1 MIERLL
7 LFSTLIKFCLVIL
20 LLLGLTHF
28 ILYPGTINNIYNFQQ
43 DLLKQNVKS
52 YTCISNWT
60 GKLIQNYSKAPSKM
74 FHQFTQ
80 QIHNASKPFM
90 NSNTIKTILNR
101 NREIQFLVKF
111 EEHISNIKIVK
122 DYFSFVDKRKLFFI
136 FSAYLDYRERQA
148 SNSEKIGSS
157 YSSTNFIRIVS
168 ASHRRANFKKYV
180 YYCHLLRLSMVSNL
194 ADQIDIS
201 LTPIETSPANIQ
213 HWSHKEFE
221 YETFIDLLVKLM
233 FEY

>member
-1 MIERLL
+1 MGNHFAIIRISQFHN
-7 LFSTLIKFCLVIL
+7 LFRK
-20 LLLGLTHF
+20 
-28 ILYPGTINNIYNFQQ
+28 FQQ
-43 DLLKQNVKS
+43 DLPKQNVKS
-52 YTCISNWT
+52 NTCISNCT
-60 GKLIQNYSKAPSKM
+60 SKFKQNYS
-74 FHQFTQ
+74 
-80 QIHNASKPFM
+80 QIHNASRPFR
-90 NSNTIKTILNR
+90 NLNLIKTILNR

-194 ADQIDIS
+194 AGQIDIS
-201 LTPIETSPANIQ
+201 LTHIETSPANIQ